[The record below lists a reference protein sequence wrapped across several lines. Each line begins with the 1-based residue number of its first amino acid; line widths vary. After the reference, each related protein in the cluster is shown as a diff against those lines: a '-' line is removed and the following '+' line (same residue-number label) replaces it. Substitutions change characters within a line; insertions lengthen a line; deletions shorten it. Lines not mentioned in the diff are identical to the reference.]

1 MVVIYK
7 HIVRFTYSQSYC
19 KLCSIA
25 EDTPDGLVSCIHS
38 CKVLSSI
45 YKSIEF
51 LTSFSYTSINILSS
65 IPYYIRSSEVEHIIC
80 IKDTARLLTSLFDF
94 MPCVHTQLSQTHIHL
109 PFRVIHSNLD
119 SIIRT
124 NSCLVINTAGGIE
137 YLSSAIS
144 IATSPIIL
152 TVLCSRKT
160 NIEPHYTHVTD
171 ITISICGNL
180 MMLGTATH
188 RVIHCVSS

>member
-144 IATSPIIL
+144 IATISNNFDCAL
-152 TVLCSRKT
+152 LNT
-160 NIEPHYTHVTD
+160 NTY
-171 ITISICGNL
+171 
-180 MMLGTATH
+180 
-188 RVIHCVSS
+188 